1 VPDLTPPAPPV
12 LLAGRVAPPEPP
24 SDAVATVP
32 VEQRPRSQPTQLT
45 ATGVAGLPEVRAGDD
60 LAALV
65 LAALAAAGQHLA
77 DGDVLVVSSKVLSKA
92 AGLTLVT
99 DDRDDV
105 VATESVRLVAE
116 RRTPRGLSQVVQS
129 AAGPVMAAAGVDA
142 SNTAPG
148 TVLTLPPDP
157 DAAARHLRARLR
169 AQGAP
174 RVAVVVSDT
183 AGRAWRRGQ
192 VDFALGCAGL
202 VVVDDLRG
210 TQDASGQPLEVTE
223 RVLADEVAALA
234 DLVKGKTSGVPVAL
248 VRGLSGLVTDDDGP
262 GAASLLRDPASDWF
276 RLGHVEAV
284 RAALGCVPGAVEP
297 PSVLPEPVAHRTA
310 RAASVALTAAPDLAG
325 EPPHEVVA
333 VDGGARVRVRVPD
346 PFAAGVCASRLRTA
360 LWAEDLT
367 ADVRFDPSRRTLEV
381 NVRPA

>member
-1 VPDLTPPAPPV
+1 VTQPSAPRPPDV
-12 LLAGRVAPPEPP
+12 VV
-24 SDAVATVP
+24 SAVT
-32 VEQRPRSQPTQLT
+32 
-45 ATGVAGLPEVRAGDD
+45 GLPEVRAGND

-65 LAALAAAGQHLA
+65 LAALAVAGRSLV

-92 AGLTLVT
+92 AGLGRVT
-99 DDRDDV
+99 DDRDAV
-105 VATESVRLVAE
+105 VATETLRLVAE

-157 DAAARHLRARLR
+157 DGAARALRARLR

-210 TQDASGQPLEVTE
+210 SQDASGQPLEVTE
-223 RVLADEVAALA
+223 RVLADEVASLA
-234 DLVKGKTSGVPVAL
+234 DLVKGKVSGVPVAL
-248 VRGLSGLVTDDDGP
+248 VRGLSALVTDDDGP
-262 GAASLLRDPASDWF
+262 GAASLLRDPTSDWF

-284 RAALGCVPGAVEP
+284 RAALGVAPGAVEP
-297 PSVLPEPVAHRTA
+297 PSVLPEPVEHRTA
-310 RAASVALTAAPDLAG
+310 RAAVVALVAAADLPSA
-325 EPPHEVVA
+325 PPHQVDA
-333 VDGGARVRVRVPD
+333 VDGGARLRVQVPD
-346 PFAAGVCASRLRTA
+346 AFAAGVCASRLRTA
-360 LWAEDLT
+360 LWAEDLA
-367 ADVRFDPSRRTLEV
+367 ADVRFDAGSCTVEV
-381 NVRPA
+381 DVRPA

>member
-1 VPDLTPPAPPV
+1 VQRG
-12 LLAGRVAPPEPP
+12 GRR
-24 SDAVATVP
+24 TV
-32 VEQRPRSQPTQLT
+32 T
-45 ATGVAGLPEVRAGDD
+45 ATGVAGLPEVRPGDD

-65 LAALAAAGQHLA
+65 LDAIVAEGSSLLE
-77 DGDVLVVSSKVLSKA
+77 GDVLVVSSKVVSKA
-92 AGLTLVT
+92 AGLVVT
-99 DDRDDV
+99 GGDRDAV
-105 VATESVRLVAE
+105 VAAESRRLVAE
-116 RRTPRGLSQVVQS
+116 RRTPRGLSRVVQA

-157 DAAARHLRARLR
+157 DAAARDLRRRLR
-169 AQGAP
+169 DRGAP

-234 DLVKGKTSGVPVAL
+234 DLVKGKTAGVPVAL
-248 VRGLSGLVTDDDGP
+248 VRGLPDLVTDDDGP

-284 RAALGCVPGAVEP
+284 RAALGSAPGAVEP
-297 PSVLPEPVAHRTA
+297 RSVLPEPVERRAA
-310 RAASVALTAAPDLAG
+310 RAAAVALTAVPDVGRQPTHRVVGASEVRAQAPAEERVEG
-325 EPPHEVVA
+325 RVE
-333 VDGGARVRVRVPD
+333 VRVGVPD
-346 PFAAGVCASRLRTA
+346 GFAAGVCAGRLRAA
-360 LWAEDLT
+360 LWAEDL
-367 ADVRFDPSRRTLEV
+367 AAEVRYDPDRRLLTVE
-381 NVRPA
+381 VRPA